1 MQGGEKNGTYHVV
14 REFFREVM
22 VWLHEYYDTELFK
35 GLDFEYI
42 KESGEDINE
51 LYRNIHL
58 ILGITYRSSLF
69 TDA

>member
-1 MQGGEKNGTYHVV
+1 
-14 REFFREVM
+14 M
-22 VWLHEYYDTELFK
+22 VWFHEYYDTELFK